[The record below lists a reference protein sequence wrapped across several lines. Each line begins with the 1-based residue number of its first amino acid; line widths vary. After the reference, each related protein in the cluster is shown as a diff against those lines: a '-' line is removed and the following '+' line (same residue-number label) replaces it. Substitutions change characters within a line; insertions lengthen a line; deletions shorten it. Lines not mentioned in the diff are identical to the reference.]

1 MQLSNRI
8 SALTA
13 LGNSIRINMDSDYF
27 QNRIE
32 IAHNHNG
39 WFTHDNVCFALATIA
54 DKFLSAEKLEK
65 WVSAYNLNS
74 IRSKKVGL
82 ILAGNI
88 PLVGFHD
95 VLSVF
100 ISGHHAS
107 VKFSSKDKILIP
119 FLLDLLS
126 GIDSETAEY
135 FSEVENMKEI
145 DALIAT
151 GSDNTARYFEYYF
164 RNQPHIIRKNRTS
177 VAVLTGNETP
187 ADINNLSFDMFSYFG
202 LGCRNISKL
211 YVPAD
216 FDPVNFLDN
225 LTNPFEVHNHFKYSN
240 NYVYNRT
247 ILLMKKEHHLDNGFI
262 LLKEDTGIHPPLS
275 VIFFEKYNSIPSL
288 ISMLDQ
294 NREKI
299 QVIESR
305 EKIHGITTIPF
316 GTAQQPELWDYA
328 DGVDTLKFL
337 SKL

>member
-8 SALTA
+8 SALTE
-13 LGNSIRINMDSDYF
+13 LGNSIRNNIDSDRF

-32 IAHNHNG
+32 IAHNNNG
-39 WFTHDNVCFALATIA
+39 WFTPDNVRFALSAIA

-65 WVSAYNLNS
+65 WVSPYGLNNVNP
-74 IRSKKVGL
+74 KKVGL

-107 VKFSSKDKILIP
+107 IKYSSKDKILLP

-126 GIDSETAEY
+126 EIDPGTSEY
-135 FSEVENMKEI
+135 FSVVENMKDI

-164 RNQPHIIRKNRTS
+164 RNYPHIIRKNRS
-177 VAVLTGNETP
+177 SIAILTGKETP
-187 ADINNLSFDMFSYFG
+187 NDIDNLSYDIFRYFG
-202 LGCRNISKL
+202 LGCRNVSKL

-216 FDPVNFLDN
+216 FDPVNFLDH
-225 LTNPFEVHNHFKYSN
+225 LSNPFEVHNHFKYSN

-247 ILLMKKEHHLDNGFI
+247 ILLMKKEHHLDNNFI
-262 LLKEDTGIHPPLS
+262 LLKEDIGIHPPLS
-275 VIFFEKYNSIPSL
+275 VIYYEKYDSIPSL
-288 ISMLDQ
+288 ISLLDQ
-294 NREKI
+294 YKEKI
-299 QVIESR
+299 QVIVSK
-305 EKIHGITTIPF
+305 EKMKGLTTIPF

-328 DGVDTLKFL
+328 DGVDSLKFL